1 MAPSFSLR
9 PVHSKAL
16 SLASRAAHTP
26 RCRSSCSR
34 LTVCQVCKVAVLPG
48 DGIGPE
54 ISKVAVDLLKVA
66 GNKEGVDFQFTDA
79 LIGGAAIDATG
90 SPLPDET
97 LQICR
102 DSDAVL
108 LAAIGG

>member
-1 MAPSFSLR
+1 M
-9 PVHSKAL
+9 
-16 SLASRAAHTP
+16 
-26 RCRSSCSR
+26 
-34 LTVCQVCKVAVLPG
+34 LPG